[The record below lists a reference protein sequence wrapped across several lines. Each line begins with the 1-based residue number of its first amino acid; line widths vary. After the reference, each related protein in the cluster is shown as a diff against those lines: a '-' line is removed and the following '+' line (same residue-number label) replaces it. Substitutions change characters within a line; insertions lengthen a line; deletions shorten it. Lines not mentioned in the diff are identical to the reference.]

1 MILTAIN
8 QMDFETSLYR
18 ITRFYLKK
26 RFIFFICVFFIINFQ
41 FSNSQTLNN
50 QTGLV
55 NFIGK
60 IIDVNTGSPIEAN
73 VTIEDDNGKKINA
86 KSNSLTGEFATI
98 LKSNKTYKF
107 TFLNF
112 DVHKQIQ
119 TAATIF
125 SDNYEEQHHS
135 FHIIKL
141 NPGLTLFEIDGF
153 DKKSNS
159 LTNNAKDLLTEIES
173 IIKTNRGVV
182 FDFVI
187 SANSSTDDNNHKK
200 STVKKSKSKSKSKSK
215 TKSSYTHSVVDS
227 RVNNL
232 KSYIENI
239 NWFKGKVSIIPDY
252 TNSSD
257 NSFTVIVKDI
267 KNPFK

>member
-1 MILTAIN
+1 LIPTAIN
-8 QMDFETSLYR
+8 QMDFKTSLDR
-18 ITRFYLKK
+18 ISRFYLKK
-26 RFIFFICVFFIINFQ
+26 SFIFFISVFFIFNFQ

-55 NFIGK
+55 NFK
-60 IIDVNTGSPIEAN
+60 ATVLDANTGKPVETSIL
-73 VTIEDDNGKKINA
+73 IEDDNGTKINA

-107 TFLNF
+107 TFSNF
-112 DVHKQIQ
+112 DVHKQTQ

-125 SDNYEEQHHS
+125 SDNYEEQHHT

-141 NPGLTLFEIDGF
+141 NPGLKLFEIDGF
-153 DKKSNS
+153 DSKSNS
-159 LTNNAKDLLTEIES
+159 LNSEAKDLLKQIES
-173 IIKTNRGVV
+173 IIKTNRGVT

-187 SANSSTDDNNHKK
+187 SANSGTDDKHQAK
-200 STVKKSKSKSKSKSK
+200 SSDKKSKSK
-215 TKSSYTHSVVDS
+215 TKSGNTNSVVDS
-227 RVNNL
+227 RIKNIN
-232 KSYIENI
+232 SFIENI
-239 NWFKGKVSIIPDY
+239 NWFKGKVNIVADY
-252 TNSSD
+252 SYSTD

>member
-1 MILTAIN
+1 MIQTAID
-8 QMDFETSLYR
+8 QLDFKTSLDR
-18 ITRFYLKK
+18 INRFYLKK
-26 RFIFFICVFFIINFQ
+26 CFIFFISVLFIINFQ
-41 FSNSQTLNN
+41 FLNSQTLNN

-73 VTIEDDNGKKINA
+73 VTIEDNNGTKINV
-86 KSNSLTGEFATI
+86 KSNVTTGEFKSI
-98 LKSNKTYKF
+98 LKSNKNYKF

-112 DVHKQIQ
+112 DVLKQTQ
-119 TAATIF
+119 EAATIF

-141 NPGLTLFEIDGF
+141 NPGLKLFEIDGF

-159 LTNNAKDLLTEIES
+159 LTNNAKELLTEIES
-173 IIKTNRGVV
+173 IIKTNRGVT

-187 SANSSTDDNNHKK
+187 SANSDTEDNNPKK
-200 STVKKSKSKSKSKSK
+200 SSDKKSKSKSKSKSK

-239 NWFKGKVSIIPDY
+239 NWFKGKVSIVPDY
-252 TNSSD
+252 TKSSES
-257 NSFTVIVKDI
+257 SFTVIVKDI